1 VLLHDL
7 EQMKLCMIKNWLVKT
22 KQIKQ
27 KEKGF
32 LNHVNYL
39 VNDKKPSHEFSKIS
53 VLNDSA
59 KNILKEYDQR
69 TDFRRLNGLR
79 GGGVSNYATSL
90 VMSLPRSIKQ
100 PTQDEWKKI
109 GLYTIKEIAKKNNL
123 DFEKLRSVSHI
134 VLHDESSSPDKSS
147 HLHILIS
154 NVVDNTVVKSISQK
168 RTTYTAKQ
176 AFNYSVKKLLNED
189 NNNYSPEQSKVNNKP
204 LFAARAEKAER
215 VMQLFR
221 NFKDDFNNWFN
232 QIINKKN
239 GYVLG
244 LLAEKAAKSF
254 NAFDSSIEN
263 KKNDLP
269 EKVLNVVEEIEELKP
284 EHKDVELFE
293 LPANISHTTP
303 VNEEEKIS
311 SKTTRKRRRR
321 KPRLEPDTK

>member
-59 KNILKEYDQR
+59 KNILNEYDKR
-69 TDFRRLNGLR
+69 TEHRRKNGIR
-79 GGGVSNYATSL
+79 GGGVNNYATSL

-100 PTQDEWKKI
+100 PTKDEWKKI

-123 DFEKLRSVSHI
+123 DFEKLRAVSHI
-134 VLHDESSSPDKSS
+134 VLHDEHASPNKHS

-154 NVVDNTVVKSISQK
+154 NVLDNEVKKGISQK
-168 RTTYTAKQ
+168 RTTHTAKQ

-189 NNNYSPEQSKVNNKP
+189 NNNYTPENSNIQNKP

-239 GYVLG
+239 GFVVS

-254 NAFDSSIEN
+254 NHFDNSIEN

-269 EKVLNVVEEIEELKP
+269 EKVLNVVEEIEALQP
-284 EHKDVELFE
+284 EIKDVELFE

-303 VNEEEKIS
+303 VKEEEKIS
-311 SKTTRKRRRR
+311 PKTVRKRRRR